1 MNEEHYMT
9 TDEVLEYLQ
18 VKLRTVYR
26 LIKIGQ
32 LPAIRLGRQWRF
44 RRHDIDHWLSQ
55 HRPGS
60 KGSGQSLEAAAR
72 PHILVVDDDETIRTM
87 LERGLTAAD
96 YKVDTA
102 GDGPQAIERLKGG
115 GFDLMITDLK
125 MPGMDGLTTIRAAHR
140 QASNLPV
147 IVITGESTEANAI
160 EALNLGVTGYITKPF
175 RMERVLARVAKA
187 LGEPVPRAD
196 D

>member
-1 MNEEHYMT
+1 MP
-9 TDEVLEYLQ
+9 LCS
-18 VKLRTVYR
+18 RFSYR
-26 LIKIGQ
+26 CWRSS
-32 LPAIRLGRQWRF
+32 LPAC
-44 RRHDIDHWLSQ
+44 
-55 HRPGS
+55 
-60 KGSGQSLEAAAR
+60 
-72 PHILVVDDDETIRTM
+72 
-87 LERGLTAAD
+87 
-96 YKVDTA
+96 
-102 GDGPQAIERLKGG
+102 
-115 GFDLMITDLK
+115 
-125 MPGMDGLTTIRAAHR
+125 AAHR